1 MPNFLSPFM
10 YGDPNFRVP
19 PTINNTNNML
29 PIAPFITAGA
39 GVLNGVVG
47 AFGANKRQKR
57 AIQNQWAMFEAQK
70 QHQNEVNE
78 RAMAFQREMNQRNED
93 WNNESNVRQRIE
105 DAGYN
110 PYLYQNGAMSANV
123 NQSTP
128 LAQNVAPTSPVDLPD
143 PFTEFSQSAI
153 DSVKGIADILLTKQN
168 TRNIAANAANEEYM
182 LGRQKY
188 KDSKIYAGYD
198 LPTAEAFKTHTELED
213 LTQLMIKDTIET
225 NLAQLRARIQESPA
239 YDENDQPI
247 TDESGRQLAL
257 GEVSERS
264 LLKSNWKTFEKVQAV
279 IRSIKED
286 TDFTKI
292 KKQIEQFN
300 LDNIAPA
307 QVQQIYKTIDDIE
320 AGIEQKKAATDYLG
334 EQSKTEQ
341 VRRNGETIK
350 NGIDA
355 KRYRAFD
362 TDKDIE
368 RVEKLGNLIFRGAEV
383 GIDGV
388 SKLLPFKI
396 PKKGMSSSRSRRQR

>member
-93 WNNESNVRQRIE
+93 WNNESNVRQRIV

-143 PFTEFSQSAI
+143 PFSEFAHSAI

-188 KDSKIYAGYD
+188 KDSQSYAGYD
-198 LPTAEAFKTHTELED
+198 LPTAEAQLTHTQLED
-213 LTQLMIKDTIET
+213 ARQLMIKNTVEA
-225 NLAQLRARIQESPA
+225 NLAIMTENVSKSLAF
-239 YDENDQPI
+239 DENDQPI
-247 TDESGRQLAL
+247 TDESGRQLML
-257 GEVSERS
+257 KEVSDRS
-264 LLKSNWKTFEKVQAV
+264 LLKYNEKLFDKVKAE
-279 IRSIKED
+279 IRGIKET
-286 TDFTKI
+286 TDLTKV
-292 KKQIEQFN
+292 KKKLEQFN
-300 LDNIAPA
+300 LDNLAPA
-307 QVQQIYKTIDDIE
+307 QVQEIYRTLDKIDAEIN
-320 AGIEQKKAATDYLG
+320 QYNAATDFVG
-334 EQSKTEQ
+334 EQSKTER

-368 RVEKLGNLIFRGAEV
+368 RVEKALNLVFRGAEV

-396 PKKGMSSSRSRRQR
+396 PMKGMSRLRRQR